1 MVMKKSSR
9 GAITRAFSRRRR
21 YKEDE
26 EYREK
31 TLEQQRQYRKN
42 HYKRHHEEELA
53 RSRNWTKQLNE
64 FTNKKCKVCNKLLH
78 YKTKSRFCRNHHPK
92 WKKKKKSKQDC

>member
-1 MVMKKSSR
+1 MVMKKGGR
-9 GAITRAFSRRRR
+9 GAVTRAFSRGRR

-31 TLEQQRQYRKN
+31 RKQSWRDYNKRNREEIRIRKREQ
-42 HYKRHHEEELA
+42 
-53 RSRNWTKQLNE
+53 TKQLNE
-64 FTNKKCKVCNKLLH
+64 FANKRCKVCNKLLH

-92 WKKKKKSKQDC
+92 WKRKKLKGD